1 MPRQNY
7 ADLYNWGVKFSKL
20 KLLLG
25 VLITSLFISSCA
37 EYEYRP
43 QGDGIPYD
51 TFRAE
56 LQNLKPL
63 ARSGIDFDTQA
74 RYAYLNYAWWG
85 CWDDQEK
92 FRKFEL
98 KNTNEESAKSTLSW
112 EQVGY
117 CLPQIDTIVNGYLQ
131 LKIYKD
137 TEISFD
143 SWDPIVLNITKNIN
157 PSSKKSIELGCKK
170 IIATEQSAVLKW
182 YRGGNIDTDLALKG
196 CTYRFEDT
204 FEAKIAQAK
213 MAKKINEQ
221 VMRQA
226 EIDAAAEA
234 EAAEALEPVDT
245 NSREY
250 ITGLTIG
257 NNFSDFSD
265 AGAIAED
272 VCATARDRRI
282 VLSSRGGV
290 GVDPRTASFL
300 SSKEGFQGCIDGFKG
315 VPQD

>member
-37 EYEYRP
+37 EYEYVPVGYGITYEDFRTGLQDLQP
-43 QGDGIPYD
+43 LEKVGYDFRSAADYAHINHPWWECWQDG
-51 TFRAE
+51 E
-56 LQNLKPL
+56 N
-63 ARSGIDFDTQA
+63 
-74 RYAYLNYAWWG
+74 
-85 CWDDQEK
+85 
-92 FRKFEL
+92 FRKFQEN
-98 KNTNEESAKSTLSW
+98 KKDADTFKSTLSW
-112 EQVGY
+112 EQIGY
-117 CLPQIDTIVNGYLQ
+117 CLPQIDSIINGYLN
-131 LKIYKD
+131 LKIWKD
-137 TEISFD
+137 TDANSFD
-143 SWDPIVLNITKNIN
+143 PIELSLIKMIN
-157 PSSKKSIELGCKK
+157 PSSKMSAKSVCKK
-170 IIATEQSAVLKW
+170 IIPTDQSPIQRSF
-182 YRGGNIDTDLALKG
+182 RGEDINSELLLQGCINRFSDTLVV
-196 CTYRFEDT
+196 
-204 FEAKIAQAK
+204 KIAYAK
-213 MAKKINEQ
+213 NEIAMIAEA
-221 VMRQA
+221 MRQA

-300 SSKEGFQGCIDGFKG
+300 SSKEGFQGCIDGFNG